1 MSQTRTEHPEDAEQA
16 EQASV
21 AAPQDPRQDVAEDDR
36 TADDAGAAEQ
46 QDQAEGAESAEE
58 ADGTDGTDGT
68 DAADDA
74 EDGEEQDGPDEGDIA
89 ADYLEELLDIVDLDG
104 DIDIEVRGERTYVS
118 VVAEEGEEE
127 LDDLVGRRGEV
138 LDALQEL
145 TRLAVLT
152 ATGGRTRLVLDIAG
166 HRETRRGELK
176 EQADDAVA
184 KVRENGQDMHLEP
197 MSSYERKIVHDFIA
211 EAGLVSESEGEGKR
225 RHVVVTAE

>member
-16 EQASV
+16 DQAEQASD
-21 AAPQDPRQDVAEDDR
+21 AAPQDPRQDDAEDDR
-36 TADDAGAAEQ
+36 TEDDAGAAEET
-46 QDQAEGAESAEE
+46 DQAEGADDAEGGESAE
-58 ADGTDGTDGT
+58 
-68 DAADDA
+68 DA
-74 EDGEEQDGPDEGDIA
+74 EEQDTPDEGDIA

-152 ATGGRTRLVLDIAG
+152 ATGGRTRLVLDVAG

-184 KVRENGQDMHLEP
+184 KVRENGQDVHLEP

>member
-16 EQASV
+16 DQAEQASD
-21 AAPQDPRQDVAEDDR
+21 AAPQDPRQDDAE
-36 TADDAGAAEQ
+36 DDAGAAEET
-46 QDQAEGAESAEE
+46 DQAEGADDAEGGESAE
-58 ADGTDGTDGT
+58 
-68 DAADDA
+68 DA
-74 EDGEEQDGPDEGDIA
+74 EEQDTPDEGDIA

-127 LDDLVGRRGEV
+127 LDDFVGRRGEV

-152 ATGGRTRLVLDIAG
+152 ATGGRTRLVLDVAG

-184 KVRENGQDMHLEP
+184 KVRENGQDVHLEP

>member
-1 MSQTRTEHPEDAEQA
+1 MSQTRTEHPEHPEDAEQADQA
-16 EQASV
+16 EQASD
-21 AAPQDPRQDVAEDDR
+21 AAPQDPRQDDAE
-36 TADDAGAAEQ
+36 DDAGAAEET
-46 QDQAEGAESAEE
+46 DQAEGADDAEGGESAE
-58 ADGTDGTDGT
+58 
-68 DAADDA
+68 DA
-74 EDGEEQDGPDEGDIA
+74 EEQDTPDEGDIA

-152 ATGGRTRLVLDIAG
+152 ATGGRTRLVLDVAG

-184 KVRENGQDMHLEP
+184 KVRENGQDVHLEP

>member
-16 EQASV
+16 DQAEQASD
-21 AAPQDPRQDVAEDDR
+21 AAPQDPRQDDAEDDR
-36 TADDAGAAEQ
+36 TEDDAGAAEET
-46 QDQAEGAESAEE
+46 DQAEGADDAEGGESAE
-58 ADGTDGTDGT
+58 
-68 DAADDA
+68 DA
-74 EDGEEQDGPDEGDIA
+74 EEQDAPDEGDIA

-152 ATGGRTRLVLDIAG
+152 ATGGRTRLVLDVAG

-176 EQADDAVA
+176 EQADDAVE
-184 KVRENGQDMHLEP
+184 KVRENGQDVHLEP